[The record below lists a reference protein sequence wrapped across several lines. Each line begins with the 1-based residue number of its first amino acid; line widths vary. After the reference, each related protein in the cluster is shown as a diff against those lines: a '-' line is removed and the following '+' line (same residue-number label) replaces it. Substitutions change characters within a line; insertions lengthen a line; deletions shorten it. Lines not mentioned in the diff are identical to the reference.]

1 MTNTTHDK
9 TVTWLSEYMK
19 ARPNDLMNFNNIR
32 RQTKKVGESF
42 ISCYLLDN
50 KFLYGRFLREAR
62 ELANK
67 NDSE

>member
-1 MTNTTHDK
+1 MTNTTHDRAI
-9 TVTWLSEYMK
+9 TWLSEYMK

-32 RQTKKVGESF
+32 RQTKKTGESF

-50 KFLYGRFLREAR
+50 KFLYGRFLIEAR
-62 ELANK
+62 ELAKK